1 VAEVKKKR
9 GNFNQSTRFKSREL
23 LHFFHLRGIFSRA
36 LFIFRGNGIPFPA
49 AGSDLK
55 LIPKLM
61 VSLGLSTIVSHA
73 AAGKAESVKGPSR
86 MAVLEFVD
94 LTDNSQKPEISDL
107 LRRTL
112 SATGNWTVLAR
123 DSVAKRLGEFN
134 INPHQS
140 CNNPQCSF
148 DIGNVV
154 QAEYVLFGTASP
166 LASVSAVTMKLLH
179 IPTAKII
186 WTKVLEGEGSSE
198 GERQRSLE
206 KAFGAAAAEIAKVKP
221 DMDKTKHG
229 KSLAVIDLS
238 ENSPQSR
245 AFFERV
251 CTRIYG
257 NPAFDLMS
265 PTELTELLTALEI
278 NKYSVVPSLEN
289 MIGLGQKLGVS
300 NLLYSRL
307 YRDGRSYI
315 YRLAM
320 YDVSGK
326 SLVLELPPQPSEE
339 IIKLL
344 DYEKV
349 FFNTLFSKE
358 KDAPSTAVVKDGN
371 KSNKALWISLGVLGI
386 GGGVAAYWVENL
398 RKTDK
403 GPGSGN
409 QSIPFPKD
417 PPPYNE

>member
-1 VAEVKKKR
+1 
-9 GNFNQSTRFKSREL
+9 
-23 LHFFHLRGIFSRA
+23 
-36 LFIFRGNGIPFPA
+36 
-49 AGSDLK
+49 
-55 LIPKLM
+55 
-61 VSLGLSTIVSHA
+61 
-73 AAGKAESVKGPSR
+73 

-94 LTDNSQKPEISDL
+94 LTDNSQKPDVADL
-107 LRRTL
+107 MRKTL
-112 SATGNWTVLAR
+112 GATGNWTVLPR

-166 LASVSAVTMKLLH
+166 LASVQAVTLKLLH
-179 IPTAKII
+179 IPSAKIV
-186 WTKVLEGEGSSE
+186 WTKVLEAEGGSE
-198 GERQRSLE
+198 SDRMRSLE
-206 KAFGAAAAEIAKVKP
+206 KAFSGAASEMAKVKP
-221 DMDKTKHG
+221 DQDKAKHG

-251 CTRIYG
+251 CTRVYG
-257 NPAFDLMS
+257 NTAFDLMS

-326 SLVLELPPQPSEE
+326 ALVLELPPQPSED

-358 KDAPSTAVVKDGN
+358 KDAPNQAVVKDGS

-398 RKTDK
+398 RKPDK
-403 GPGSGN
+403 GANGN
-409 QSIPFPKD
+409 NQAIPFPKN
-417 PPPYNE
+417 PPDVKD

>member
-1 VAEVKKKR
+1 M
-9 GNFNQSTRFKSREL
+9 
-23 LHFFHLRGIFSRA
+23 
-36 LFIFRGNGIPFPA
+36 
-49 AGSDLK
+49 
-55 LIPKLM
+55 LM
-61 VSLGLSTIVSHA
+61 VLAALSVSTVA
-73 AAGKAESVKGPSR
+73 AAPPKPDPVKGPSR
-86 MAVLEFVD
+86 MAVLDFVD
-94 LTDNSQKPEISDL
+94 LADNQQKPELSDL
-107 LRRTL
+107 IRRSLT
-112 SATGNWTVLAR
+112 ATGKWTILAR

-166 LASVSAVTMKLLH
+166 LASVQAVTMKLLH
-179 IPTAKII
+179 IPTAKIV
-186 WTKVLEGEGSSE
+186 WTKVMEGEGSNDA
-198 GERQRSLE
+198 ERLHSLE
-206 KAFGAAAAEIAKVKP
+206 KDFSAAAEEMSAVKP
-221 DMDKTKHG
+221 DPDKSKHG
-229 KSLAVIDLS
+229 KTLAVIDLS
-238 ENSPQSR
+238 ENSLQSR

-257 NPAFDLMS
+257 NQAYDLMS

-320 YDVSGK
+320 YDVAGK
-326 SLVLELPPQPSEE
+326 ALVLELPPQPSEDL
-339 IIKLL
+339 IKLL

-358 KDAPSTAVVKDGN
+358 KGSPKTAVVKDGG

-398 RKTDK
+398 KKSDKPNPTDA
-403 GPGSGN
+403 SH
-409 QSIPFPKD
+409 IPFPID
-417 PPPYNE
+417 PPANSD

>member
-1 VAEVKKKR
+1 MVLASIAT
-9 GNFNQSTRFKSREL
+9 GL
-23 LHFFHLRGIFSRA
+23 AH
-36 LFIFRGNGIPFPA
+36 A
-49 AGSDLK
+49 AGSG
-55 LIPKLM
+55 P
-61 VSLGLSTIVSHA
+61 
-73 AAGKAESVKGPSR
+73 ESVHAPR

-94 LTDNSQKPEISDL
+94 LADNQQKPEISEL
-107 LRRTL
+107 LRKTL
-112 SATGNWTVLAR
+112 GASGKWNVLSR

-134 INPHQS
+134 INPHQG

-154 QAEYVLFGTASP
+154 QAEFVLFGTASP
-166 LASVSAVTMKLLH
+166 LATVQAVTLKMLH
-179 IPTAKII
+179 IPTAKIV

-198 GERQRSLE
+198 GERMRSLE
-206 KAFGAAAAEIAKVKP
+206 KSFAALVPELAAVKP

-229 KSLAVIDLS
+229 KSLAIIDLS
-238 ENSPQSR
+238 ENSLQSR

-257 NPAFDLMS
+257 NPAYDLMS

-300 NLLYSRL
+300 SLLYSRL

-320 YDVSGK
+320 YDVTGK
-326 SLVLELPPQPSEE
+326 SLVLELPPQPSEDL
-339 IIKLL
+339 IKLL

-358 KDAPSTAVVKDGN
+358 KDAPRTAVVKDGG

-398 RKTDK
+398 RK
-403 GPGSGN
+403 PGASGDGN
-409 QSIPFPKD
+409 DSKIPFPKD
-417 PPPYNE
+417 PPANPE

>member
-1 VAEVKKKR
+1 LKKP
-9 GNFNQSTRFKSREL
+9 L
-23 LHFFHLRGIFSRA
+23 
-36 LFIFRGNGIPFPA
+36 
-49 AGSDLK
+49 GSDLK
-55 LIPKLM
+55 LKPKLM
-61 VSLGLSTIVSHA
+61 VLAAIAATFAHA
-73 AAGKAESVKGPSR
+73 YGSQAEPAKGPPR
-86 MAVLEFVD
+86 IAVLEFVD
-94 LTDNSQKPEISDL
+94 LTDNGQKPEVTDL
-107 LRRTL
+107 MRKSL
-112 SATGNWTVLAR
+112 TGSGKWSVLAR

-154 QAEYVLFGTASP
+154 QAEFVLFGTSSP
-166 LASVSAVTMKLLH
+166 LASVQAVTLKLLH
-179 IPTAKII
+179 IPTAKIV
-186 WTKVLEGEGSSE
+186 WTNVLEGEGPTE
-198 GERQRSLE
+198 GERLRNLE
-206 KAFGAAAAEIAKVKP
+206 RPFAAVADEISRIKP
-221 DMDKTKHG
+221 VLDKSRHG
-229 KSLAVIDLS
+229 KTLAVIDLS
-238 ENSPQSR
+238 ENSQQSR

-257 NPAFDLMS
+257 NQSFDLMS

-320 YDVSGK
+320 YDVTGK
-326 SLVLELPPQPSEE
+326 ALVLELPPQPSEDL
-339 IIKLL
+339 IKLL

-358 KDAPSTAVVKDGN
+358 KDAPKTAVVKDGG

-398 RKTDK
+398 RKADK
-403 GPGSGN
+403 PTGPDNSVLKM
-409 QSIPFPKD
+409 PPD
-417 PPPYNE
+417 PPTKRE

>member
-1 VAEVKKKR
+1 MVLAAFASVAAYAADAKPE
-9 GNFNQSTRFKSREL
+9 ST
-23 LHFFHLRGIFSRA
+23 
-36 LFIFRGNGIPFPA
+36 
-49 AGSDLK
+49 
-55 LIPKLM
+55 
-61 VSLGLSTIVSHA
+61 
-73 AAGKAESVKGPSR
+73 KGPAR
-86 MAVLEFVD
+86 IAVLEFVD
-94 LTDNSQKPEISDL
+94 LTDNSQKPDISDM
-107 LRRTL
+107 LRKSL
-112 SATGNWTVLAR
+112 GSTGKWTVLAR
-123 DSVAKRLGEFN
+123 DSVSKRLGEFN

-166 LASVSAVTMKLLH
+166 LASVQAVTLKLLH
-179 IPTAKII
+179 IPTAKIV
-186 WTKVLEGEGSSE
+186 WTKVLEGEGGSD
-198 GERQRSLE
+198 GDRMRSLD
-206 KAFGAAAAEIAKVKP
+206 KAFAAAAEEMSQVKP
-221 DMDKTKHG
+221 DMDKSKHG
-229 KSLAVIDLS
+229 KTLAVIDLS
-238 ENSPQSR
+238 ENSQQSR

-257 NPAFDLMS
+257 NPGFDLMS

-326 SLVLELPPQPSEE
+326 ALVLELPPQPSEDL
-339 IIKLL
+339 IKLL

-358 KDAPSTAVVKDGN
+358 KDAPKTAAVKEGG

-403 GPGSGN
+403 PSG
-409 QSIPFPKD
+409 QSNTLLQMPPK
-417 PPPYNE
+417 PPEKPE

>member
-1 VAEVKKKR
+1 MLTVLAAFAV
-9 GNFNQSTRFKSREL
+9 STV
-23 LHFFHLRGIFSRA
+23 
-36 LFIFRGNGIPFPA
+36 
-49 AGSDLK
+49 D
-55 LIPKLM
+55 
-61 VSLGLSTIVSHA
+61 A
-73 AAGKAESVKGPSR
+73 AAPKAEAVRGPSR
-86 MAVLEFVD
+86 IAILEFVD
-94 LTDNSQKPEISDL
+94 LTDNQQKPDISDMVRKAL
-107 LRRTL
+107 A
-112 SATGNWTVLAR
+112 STGKWSILAR

-154 QAEYVLFGTASP
+154 QAEYVLFGTATP
-166 LASVSAVTMKLLH
+166 LASVHAVTLKLLH
-179 IPTAKII
+179 IPTAKIV
-186 WTKVLEGEGSSE
+186 WTRVMEGEGSSDAD
-198 GERQRSLE
+198 RLRSLE
-206 KAFGAAAAEIAKVKP
+206 KSFAVAATEISQIKP
-221 DMDKTKHG
+221 DMDKSKHG
-229 KSLAVIDLS
+229 KTLAVIDLS
-238 ENSPQSR
+238 ENSLQSR

-257 NPAFDLMS
+257 NPSFDLMS

-320 YDVSGK
+320 YDVANK
-326 SLVLELPPQPSEE
+326 ALILELPPQPSEDL
-339 IIKLL
+339 IKLL

-358 KDAPSTAVVKDGN
+358 KDEPKMAVVKDGG

-398 RKTDK
+398 RKSDK
-403 GPGSGN
+403 PN
-409 QSIPFPKD
+409 NTADNHIPFPRD
-417 PPPYNE
+417 PPTNAD

>member
-1 VAEVKKKR
+1 MKQIAKLLVLAAFFVA
-9 GNFNQSTRFKSREL
+9 
-23 LHFFHLRGIFSRA
+23 IA
-36 LFIFRGNGIPFPA
+36 
-49 AGSDLK
+49 
-55 LIPKLM
+55 
-61 VSLGLSTIVSHA
+61 HA
-73 AAGKAESVKGPSR
+73 SGEKTEPVKGPAR
-86 MAVLEFVD
+86 IAVLEFVD
-94 LTDNSQKPEISDL
+94 LTDNSQKPEVSDM
-107 LRRTL
+107 LRRSL
-112 SATGNWTVLAR
+112 SASGKWTVLAR
-123 DSVAKRLGEFN
+123 DSVNKRLGEFN

-166 LASVSAVTMKLLH
+166 LATVQAVTLKLLH
-179 IPTAKII
+179 IPTAKIV
-186 WTKVLEGEGSSE
+186 WTKVLEGEGATDAD
-198 GERQRSLE
+198 RIHSLDKSFSVAVDE
-206 KAFGAAAAEIAKVKP
+206 LSRVKP
-221 DMDKTKHG
+221 DMDKSKHG
-229 KSLAVIDLS
+229 KTLAVIDLS
-238 ENSPQSR
+238 ENSQQSR

-251 CTRIYG
+251 CTRVYG
-257 NPAFDLMS
+257 NQAFDLMS

-320 YDVSGK
+320 YDVTGK
-326 SLVLELPPQPSEE
+326 ALVLELPPQPSEDL
-339 IIKLL
+339 IKLL

-358 KDAPSTAVVKDGN
+358 KDAPKAAVVKDGG

-403 GPGSGN
+403 PSN
-409 QSIPFPKD
+409 TDNSVLQMPPK
-417 PPPYNE
+417 PPDKPD

>member
-1 VAEVKKKR
+1 M
-9 GNFNQSTRFKSREL
+9 L
-23 LHFFHLRGIFSRA
+23 LASVSLLGMTYAASPLPDTVH
-36 LFIFRGNGIPFPA
+36 A
-49 AGSDLK
+49 AG
-55 LIPKLM
+55 
-61 VSLGLSTIVSHA
+61 
-73 AAGKAESVKGPSR
+73 R
-86 MAVLEFVD
+86 MAVLELVD
-94 LTDNSQKPEISDL
+94 LSESQQKPEITEL
-107 LRRTL
+107 LRKNLT
-112 SATGNWTVLAR
+112 ANGKWTILAR

-134 INPHQS
+134 INPHQG

-154 QAEYVLFGTASP
+154 QAEYVLFGTVSP
-166 LASVSAVTMKLLH
+166 LGSTQAITLKLLH
-179 IPTAKII
+179 IPSARIV
-186 WTKVLEGEGSSE
+186 WTKVMEVDGSTD
-198 GERQRSLE
+198 GERMHALE
-206 KAFGAAAAEIAKVKP
+206 KSFNAAATELAHVKL
-221 DMDKTKHG
+221 DSDKGKHG
-229 KSLAVIDLS
+229 NSLAVIDLS
-238 ENSPQSR
+238 ENSLQSL

-251 CTRIYG
+251 CTRVYG
-257 NPAFDLMS
+257 NPNFDLMS

-300 NLLYSRL
+300 HLLYSRL

-320 YDVSGK
+320 YDITGK
-326 SLVLELPPQPSEE
+326 SLVLELPPQPSED

-358 KDAPSTAVVKDGN
+358 KDGPRQAAVTEGG

-398 RKTDK
+398 RKSD
-403 GPGSGN
+403 GSPNNNPSTIPSPKAPPEDPN
-409 QSIPFPKD
+409 Q
-417 PPPYNE
+417 

>member
-1 VAEVKKKR
+1 M
-9 GNFNQSTRFKSREL
+9 
-23 LHFFHLRGIFSRA
+23 
-36 LFIFRGNGIPFPA
+36 
-49 AGSDLK
+49 K
-55 LIPKLM
+55 LISKLM
-61 VSLGLSTIVSHA
+61 VLAVISVASVHSAIS
-73 AAGKAESVKGPSR
+73 KPESPRGPSR

-94 LTDNSQKPEISDL
+94 LTDNQQKPEISDM
-107 LRRTL
+107 LRKAL
-112 SATGNWTVLAR
+112 AVTGKWTILAR

-148 DIGNVV
+148 DIGNVA
-154 QAEYVLFGTASP
+154 QAEFVLFGTASP
-166 LASVSAVTMKLLH
+166 LATVQAVTLKLLH
-179 IPTAKII
+179 IPSAKIV
-186 WTKVLEGEGSSE
+186 WTKVLEGEGGSE
-198 GERQRSLE
+198 GDRIRALE
-206 KAFGAAAAEIAKVKP
+206 KKFATAVVEMANIKP
-221 DMDKTKHG
+221 DTDKSKHG
-229 KSLAVIDLS
+229 KTLAIIDLS

-245 AFFERV
+245 AFFERI

-320 YDVSGK
+320 YDVSEK
-326 SLVLELPPQPSEE
+326 ALVLELPPQPSEVL
-339 IIKLL
+339 IKLL

-349 FFNTLFSKE
+349 FFNTLFTKE
-358 KDAPSTAVVKDGN
+358 KNEPKSAVIMDRS

-386 GGGVAAYWVENL
+386 GGGVAAYWVESL
-398 RKTDK
+398 RKPENAPDK
-403 GPGSGN
+403 TN
-409 QSIPFPKD
+409 QDIPLPRRPPVD
-417 PPPYNE
+417 PF